1 MPLPGKRQQ
10 REVRRS
16 RHSLAWI
23 VLAGSADQECQVL
36 DISKNGAKL
45 ITDMPS
51 HVPSRFELAFTQGGA
66 RSRLCEVVWRRGKMI
81 GIQFF

>member
-1 MPLPGKRQQ
+1 MPTPGKRTQ

-16 RHSLAWI
+16 RHSSAWI
-23 VLAGSADQECQVL
+23 VLAGSADQECQIL
-36 DISKNGAKL
+36 DISKNGAKV

-66 RSRLCEVVWRRGKMI
+66 KRRLCEVIWRRGKMI
-81 GIQFF
+81 GVQFF